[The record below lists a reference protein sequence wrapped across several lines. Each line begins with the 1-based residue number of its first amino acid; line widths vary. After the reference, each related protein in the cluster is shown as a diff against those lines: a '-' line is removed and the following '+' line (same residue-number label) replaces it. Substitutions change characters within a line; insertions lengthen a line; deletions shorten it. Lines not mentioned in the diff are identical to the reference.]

1 MEKYSVKEI
10 TKTAAMAAIVFILTY
25 TFKIPFPN
33 GYTHL
38 GDCAILIGVIVLG
51 RKKGAGAGG
60 IGAAMA
66 DLISG
71 YAQWII
77 PTLIIKFLM
86 ATVMGI
92 IMEKAMPES
101 KINFLVGAVVGGLV
115 QIVGYTA
122 VKIVYYG
129 FAQAMVMTPGL
140 LIQTAV
146 GIVITL
152 VFVSVLRASG
162 ILERVKAI

>member
-1 MEKYSVKEI
+1 MEKYSVKDL
-10 TKTAAMAAIVFILTY
+10 TKTAAMAAIVFVLTY

-51 RKKGAGAGG
+51 GKKGAWAAG

-66 DLISG
+66 DIIGG
-71 YAQWII
+71 YSQWII
-77 PTLIIKFLM
+77 PTLIIKFVM
-86 ATVMGI
+86 AMVMGI
-92 IMEKAMPES
+92 VVEKLMPKS
-101 KINFLVGAVVGGLV
+101 KLNFFVGALCGGII
-115 QIVGYTA
+115 QIVGYTS

-129 FAQAMVMTPGL
+129 FAQAMVMTPTL
-140 LIQTAV
+140 LIQTSA

-152 VFVSVLRASG
+152 VFVGALKTSGVL
-162 ILERVKAI
+162 EKVKAL

>member
-51 RKKGAGAGG
+51 RKKGAWAGG

-66 DLISG
+66 DLIGG

-86 ATVMGI
+86 ATVMGL
-92 IMEKAMPES
+92 IMEKVMPEN

-146 GIVITL
+146 GIAITL

>member
-51 RKKGAGAGG
+51 RKKGAWAGG

-77 PTLIIKFLM
+77 PSLII
-86 ATVMGI
+86 
-92 IMEKAMPES
+92 
-101 KINFLVGAVVGGLV
+101 
-115 QIVGYTA
+115 
-122 VKIVYYG
+122 
-129 FAQAMVMTPGL
+129 
-140 LIQTAV
+140 
-146 GIVITL
+146 
-152 VFVSVLRASG
+152 
-162 ILERVKAI
+162 

>member
-51 RKKGAGAGG
+51 RKKGAWAGG

-92 IMEKAMPES
+92 IMEKAMQES